1 MIQFELDQVKAILLH
16 LDEIPHKY
24 SANLIKYIRNI
35 AEPQVAKI
43 QQSDVAEIQQPFPQS
58 VAEIQQ

>member
-24 SANLIKYIRNI
+24 SANLIKYIRDI

-43 QQSDVAEIQQPFPQS
+43 QQPFPVAEKQLNNENS
-58 VAEIQQ
+58 TEIN